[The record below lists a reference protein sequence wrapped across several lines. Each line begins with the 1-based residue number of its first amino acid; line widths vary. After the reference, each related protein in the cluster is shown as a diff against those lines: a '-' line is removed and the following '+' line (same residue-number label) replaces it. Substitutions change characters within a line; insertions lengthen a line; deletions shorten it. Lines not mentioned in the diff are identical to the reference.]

1 MTKLSAKD
9 FPAFFQ
15 AVHQVHPFP
24 WQLKL
29 AQQVV
34 EGGKWPS
41 LLDLPTGVGKTA
53 SIDIAVFHLAC
64 EAAQGSARKAA
75 LRTLFVV
82 DRRIVVDAAFDRARK
97 IAEALKRAQSGTLK
111 AVADRLRCFVGTD
124 SPALQVTRLRGG
136 MPQDQDWARSPV
148 QPLVVIS
155 TVDQVGSRLLF
166 RGYGVTPRMWP
177 VHAGLVGSDTLWLL
191 DEVHLSTPL
200 NETLDAIVTG
210 HSSQGGGGM
219 ATTQRLAPF
228 AVVKLSATPDEGHAN
243 AFPLSDED
251 REHSVLKARLTAH
264 KRARIEP
271 WNEGKAAEAFS
282 RAAARLAGLIE
293 EPSKTQKRK
302 KKGPREPTGS
312 PIPVHRVA
320 VVVNRVGFARQVFEK
335 LKKELGVKARILL
348 LTGRIRPLDRNQ
360 IMMDLE
366 PLLVAPNREQPARP
380 IILVATQTIEVG
392 ADLDVDALVTE
403 IAPLDS
409 LRQRFGRLDR
419 LGTRGE
425 SRAVILHPSGKKPKK
440 DERNDWT
447 PIFWLYGESAYN
459 MKEWL
464 GRQHPEIDFGIDA
477 LAPKLESL
485 VERQE
490 VDKLLAPRV
499 HAPVLLPAY
508 AELWATTSP
517 PSAATPEP
525 ALFLHGPGKPADVQV
540 VWRADIDLNDN
551 DIERTRRSLDYCP
564 PSSLEAMPVPLWA
577 ICGWLQSQKN
587 AEDMADI
594 PHPAPNPRA
603 GGQVTTGRPCLR
615 RENTGWSKVSARDLK
630 PGDVI
635 VVPCSYGG
643 SDLWGWDPYNDGEVA
658 DIGTE
663 AHYYHRLKGSI
674 RVTRQTLMN
683 ALDRRADADRTV
695 EVDEM
700 WRRISRQ
707 IEEYGNTLDAETMRT
722 SLVEI
727 HGVPENW
734 KSLLREMKGAG
745 VEIEFYDDDDHTQG
759 FVLYAKRTLQP
770 GLSLER
776 LEQQDGAELQNES
789 GNDAVTERDDSWATG
804 VQVELIAHLG
814 HVEAKARAFAQ
825 RAGLDERMTN
835 LLALAGKMHDLG
847 KADQRFQANL
857 HGTSALAHLGL
868 LGAPDTLLA
877 KSFRAPQQRYRKRA
891 TPRNFRHEALSVALA
906 RQYSV
911 ITQLNKEDRDLVLWL
926 VGTHHGYGRP
936 FFPPCEDSTNDAS
949 NKVRV
954 SVEIEGQALT
964 AKPSD
969 APLRLDQGWFERAAR
984 LLQRFGPWE
993 LARLEAILRLADH
1006 AASADEQQ
1014 NPFQSSRDI
1023 P

>member
-1 MTKLSAKD
+1 
-9 FPAFFQ
+9 
-15 AVHQVHPFP
+15 
-24 WQLKL
+24 
-29 AQQVV
+29 
-34 EGGKWPS
+34 
-41 LLDLPTGVGKTA
+41 
-53 SIDIAVFHLAC
+53 
-64 EAAQGSARKAA
+64 
-75 LRTLFVV
+75 
-82 DRRIVVDAAFDRARK
+82 
-97 IAEALKRAQSGTLK
+97 
-111 AVADRLRCFVGTD
+111 
-124 SPALQVTRLRGG
+124 
-136 MPQDQDWARSPV
+136 
-148 QPLVVIS
+148 
-155 TVDQVGSRLLF
+155 
-166 RGYGVTPRMWP
+166 
-177 VHAGLVGSDTLWLL
+177 
-191 DEVHLSTPL
+191 
-200 NETLDAIVTG
+200 
-210 HSSQGGGGM
+210 M

-228 AVVKLSATPDEGHAN
+228 AVVKLSATPDEGHTN

-251 REHSVLKARLTAH
+251 REHSVLKPRLTAH
-264 KRARIEP
+264 KLARIEP

-293 EPSKTQKRK
+293 EPPKTQRRK
-302 KKGPREPTGS
+302 KKGPKEPTGS
-312 PIPVHRVA
+312 PMPVHRVA
-320 VVVNRVGFARQVFEK
+320 VVVNRVGLARQVFEK
-335 LKKELGVKARILL
+335 LKKEVGAKARILL
-348 LTGRIRPLDRNQ
+348 LTGRVRPLDRNQ
-360 IMMDLE
+360 IVMDLK
-366 PLLVAPNREQPARP
+366 PLRVAPNREHPARP

-419 LGTRGE
+419 LGKRGE
-425 SRAVILHPSGKKPKK
+425 SHAVILHPSGKKPKK
-440 DERNDWT
+440 GERNDWT
-447 PIFWLYGESAYN
+447 PIFRLYGESAYN

-464 GRQHPEIDFGIDA
+464 GKQHPEIDFGIDA
-477 LAPKLESL
+477 LASKLESL

-525 ALFLHGPGKPADVQV
+525 ALFLHGPEKPADVQV
-540 VWRADIDLNDN
+540 VWRADIDPNN
-551 DIERTRRSLDYCP
+551 IECTRLSLDYCP

-577 ICGWLQSQKN
+577 ICGWLQSQKD
-587 AEDMADI
+587 AEALADI
-594 PHPAPNPRA
+594 PHTTPNPRA

-615 RENTGWSKVSARDLK
+615 RENTGWSRAFARALK

-643 SDLWGWDPYNDGEVA
+643 CDLWGWDPDNDGEAA

-683 ALDRRADADRTV
+683 ALDRQADADSTV
-695 EVDEM
+695 EVDEI

-707 IEEYGNTLDAETMRT
+707 IEEYGDALDAETMRT
-722 SLVEI
+722 SLMEI
-727 HGVPENW
+727 RDAPKNW
-734 KSLLREMKGAG
+734 KLLLRKMQGAG
-745 VEIEFYDDDDHTQG
+745 VEIEFYDNDDHAKG
-759 FVLYAKRTLQP
+759 FILYAKRTLRHGP
-770 GLSLER
+770 SLER
-776 LEQQDGAELQNES
+776 LEQRDGAELQNES

-804 VQVELIAHLG
+804 VQVELVAHLG

-877 KSFRAPQQRYRKRA
+877 KSFRVPRQRYGKWA
-891 TPRNFRHEALSVALA
+891 TPKNFRHEALSVALA
-906 RQYSV
+906 RQYST
-911 ITQLNKEDRDLVLWL
+911 ITQLNKEDCDLVLWL

-936 FFPPCEDSTNDAS
+936 FFPPCEDSTDDAS
-949 NKVRV
+949 KKAQV
-954 SVEIEGQALT
+954 SVEIDGQVLT

-969 APLRLDQGWFERAAR
+969 APLRLEQGWFERAGR

-1006 AASADEQQ
+1006 VASADEQQ
-1014 NPFQSSRDI
+1014 NSFQSSGDI